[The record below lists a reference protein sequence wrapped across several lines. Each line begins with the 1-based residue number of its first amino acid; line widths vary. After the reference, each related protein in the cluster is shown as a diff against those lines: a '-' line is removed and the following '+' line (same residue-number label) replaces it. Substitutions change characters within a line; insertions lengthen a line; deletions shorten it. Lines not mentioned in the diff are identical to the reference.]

1 MIQGIA
7 DGFRRERFIEV
18 ICSGIT
24 LFSEL
29 GNNSQKTS
37 KGSDNIS
44 FNYMLLNIPR
54 NLCSAA

>member
-1 MIQGIA
+1 MIQGIV

-29 GNNSQKTS
+29 GNNKSQ
-37 KGSDNIS
+37 
-44 FNYMLLNIPR
+44 R
-54 NLCSAA
+54 QA